1 MESIES
7 CDGCLLRGPDSV
19 GKRTKVLFAIGLWG
33 PLSCAYPL
41 KMTRENNPV
50 IPTGAA
56 VKVIH
61 TLSTDSPTG

>member
-1 MESIES
+1 M
-7 CDGCLLRGPDSV
+7 